1 MKKYAYILFF
11 LSLACLTLHAQ
22 DSYKVKGTVIDF
34 VTSQPV
40 AKASVTVRGS
50 VLQGSE
56 TLDDGSFVIEVPSL
70 YSVLVIKYPGYQPK
84 NFTLA
89 GKEEVSISIF
99 IEGWDVG
106 ESEVRLPYYSVN
118 EKDLNGVYRV
128 ISKGYDK
135 NTQQRNINQ
144 LLGGAIP
151 GLNINAYSGVP
162 GEGSM
167 LSLGGVR
174 SIYSNNDPLLI
185 VDGLAVND
193 PMFKQSVV
201 RGNIYNSLEDINVKD
216 IESITILRDA
226 SASGIYGSKAA
237 NGALVITTKEGAEK
251 TYFDVSVQLGLSP
264 RFKELP
270 VLDASEY
277 LTLLSEKIDNQ
288 GLSQNTISNNFPF
301 YSSLNPNTVA
311 YRRYAN
317 NTNWQKEI
325 TRNAFSQDYYL
336 NLRGGDATSK
346 YSYHV
351 GYNTTD
357 GVGKGISV
365 NRFTSRF
372 NLDFSIS
379 KKLSAGT
386 RIAFSR
392 TGKLLMDQGFEE
404 RVNPLFLSLAKAPI
418 LAPYQRSAEGVA
430 GPFFDKPSFDNLS
443 NPVAVV
449 NGVMNEAN
457 NYWILGSVFAK
468 FQFNRALST
477 KIQFSLDRRG
487 LEEDRFTPSN
497 GIIAVNLDPLYDRT
511 SEEQMVNRAV
521 TTVEHTLIY
530 DKQLSA
536 EHRLLILGGYN
547 IETSS
552 YKSTY
557 GYSVHSTSD
566 DFTGLGDGQKVL
578 MKDITEAFHNV
589 SAFASADYSYRNK
602 LFLKAGLRMDGSSKF
617 GADVKG
623 TRLFSI
629 PVAVL
634 PYTGITWKVKQES
647 WMRKFSFID
656 ELNLRASLGI
666 TANQNIPVGGRYSL
680 YQSTF
685 YLSQPGMVPYSLGN
699 KEIKWETTHN
709 FNAGAN
715 ISLFKKAVGLQV
727 DYFATRTTDLL
738 MPLVANGETGINS
751 YWGNAGTLNN
761 QGIELGLN
769 TLGHCRKFFWN
780 VGLSFAKYINKVVE
794 LPNGLPIIDGVYG
807 YSSIVQE
814 GKPAGLIYGYKGVG
828 VFSTQAEATAA
839 NLADQ
844 WGVAYK
850 AGDFHYSDL
859 NGDHIIDNA
868 DRQVV
873 GNPNPDFFGAVK
885 ANFAYKNFSLDANFS
900 YSFGNEILN
909 VLREKL
915 ETGSAY
921 ENQLVTVLNK
931 WRTDGDITT
940 IPNTKF
946 SYFTT
951 DKPASSEYIEDGSYF
966 KLSSL
971 TLTYSLKKRISFV
984 RGADIYISGYNLFTL
999 TKYLGWDPEVAIGQN
1014 LFTRGYDFGN
1024 YPQPKTI
1031 MLGIRLGL

>member
-1 MKKYAYILFF
+1 M
-11 LSLACLTLHAQ
+11 
-22 DSYKVKGTVIDF
+22 IDF
-34 VTSQPV
+34 LTSQPV
-40 AKASVTVRGS
+40 AKASVSVRGS

-56 TLDDGSFVIEVPSL
+56 ALDDGSFVIEVPSL
-70 YSVLVIKYPGYQPK
+70 YSVLVITYPGYQPK
-84 NFTLA
+84 EFALA

-99 IEGWDVG
+99 IEGLDVG
-106 ESEVRLPYYSVN
+106 ESEVRLPYYSAN

-144 LLGGAIP
+144 LLEGAIP

-174 SIYSNNDPLLI
+174 SFYSNNDPLLI
-185 VDGLAVND
+185 VDGLVVND
-193 PMFKQSVV
+193 PVFKQSVV

-237 NGALVITTKEGAEK
+237 NGALVITTKMGAAK
-251 TYFDVSVQLGLSP
+251 TYLDVSVQLGLSP

-270 VLDASEY
+270 VLNASEY
-277 LTLLSEKIDNQ
+277 LMSLSEKIDNQ
-288 GLSQNTISNNFPF
+288 GLSQDTISKYFPF
-301 YSSLNPNTVA
+301 YSNLDPNTVA
-311 YRRYAN
+311 YHRYAN
-317 NTNWQKEI
+317 NTDWQKEV
-325 TRNAFSQDYYL
+325 TRNAFSKDYYL

-372 NLDFSIS
+372 NLDFNIS
-379 KKLSAGT
+379 KKFSAGT
-386 RIAFSR
+386 RIAFSQ

-418 LAPYQRSAEGVA
+418 FAPYQKSAQGVA
-430 GPFFDKPSFDNLS
+430 GPFYDQPGFDNLS

-449 NGVMNEAN
+449 NGVSNESN
-457 NYWILGSVFAK
+457 NYWILGSVYAK

-477 KIQFSLDRRG
+477 KIQFGLNRRG

-497 GIIAVNLDPLYDRT
+497 GIVAVNLDPLYDRT
-511 SEEQMVNRAV
+511 SEEQMVNSAV
-521 TTVEHTLIY
+521 MTTEHTLIY

-578 MKDITEAFHNV
+578 MKDITENFHNL
-589 SAFASADYSYRNK
+589 SAFANVDYSFRNK
-602 LFLKAGLRMDGSSKF
+602 IFLKAGLRIDGSSKF
-617 GADVKG
+617 GADVVG

-629 PVAVL
+629 PIAVL

-647 WMRKFSFID
+647 MSKFSFID
-656 ELNLRASLGI
+656 ELNLRASMGI

-685 YLSQPGMVPYSLGN
+685 YTSQPGMAPYTLGN
-699 KEIKWETTHN
+699 KAIKWETTNN
-709 FNAGAN
+709 FNAGVD

-727 DYFATRTTDLL
+727 DYFNTKTTDLL

-751 YWGNAGTLNN
+751 YWGNAGALNN

-769 TLGHCRKFFWN
+769 TLGHYGKFFWN

-794 LPNGLPIIDGVYG
+794 LPNGLSIIDGAYG

-814 GKPAGLIYGYKGVG
+814 GQPAGQIYGYKGAG

-839 NLADQ
+839 NLTDQ

-850 AGDFHYSDL
+850 AGDFIYSDL

-868 DRQVV
+868 DRQVI
-873 GNPNPDFFGAVK
+873 GNPNPDFFGGVK
-885 ANFAYKNFSLDANFS
+885 ANLVYKNFSLDANFS
-900 YSFGNEILN
+900 YSYGNEILN

-921 ENQLVTVLNK
+921 ENQSVMVLNK

-940 IPNTKF
+940 IPNTKY
-946 SYFTT
+946 SSVIK
-951 DKPASSEYIEDGSYF
+951 DKPASSQYIEDGSYV

-971 TLTYSLKKRISFV
+971 TLTYSLKKQVSFI
-984 RGADIYISGYNLFTL
+984 RRADIYISGYNLFTL
-999 TKYLGWDPEVAIGQN
+999 TNYLGWDPEVAIGQN

-1031 MLGIRLGL
+1031 MLGITLGL